1 MVVGKVVEPLPFSN
15 VSRLQA
21 CAMREKTV
29 GIVTIEDFQR
39 RKNIGSTRIRAR
51 WLLNYWPEAEMFTTG
66 RRYEV
71 VIFQKAYWLQY
82 AEAFNGIKI
91 LDLCDPDFLT
101 WRRELKRMI
110 DCCDAVTASTQALVD
125 VLKEYTSR
133 PVFCVPDRLD
143 PQAFEGMWKDH
154 TGRGP
159 AKAVA
164 WYGYSHNFPALNSIV
179 DALPEFGIEELLVV
193 ADANQPYHLPPA
205 LAGKLSVRNFT
216 WGPDTVNENLLKADI
231 VINPRIL
238 TGRWKYKSNNKTLG
252 AWAIGLPVAHTR
264 EELAAL
270 IPEDARAREVKL
282 RRTRLFDE
290 YHVRKSVEEYRRL
303 IDALELRAPHASAP
317 GSRLGEYVPLLRAE
331 RVAV

>member
-1 MVVGKVVEPLPFSN
+1 MVVGKVAEPPPFSN

-21 CAMREKTV
+21 FAMREKTV

-39 RKNIGSTRIRAR
+39 RQNIGSTRIRAR
-51 WLLNYWPEAEMFTTG
+51 WLLNYWPEAEMFSTG
-66 RRYEV
+66 RCYEV

-82 AEAFNGIKI
+82 AEAFSGIKI

-133 PVFCVPDRLD
+133 PVFCIPDRLD
-143 PQAFEGMWKDH
+143 PQAFEGMRKDH
-154 TGRGP
+154 TGSGP

-179 DALPEFGIEELLVV
+179 DALPELGIEELLVV

-216 WGPDTVNENLLKADI
+216 WGPDTVNQDLLKADI

-270 IPEDARAREVKL
+270 IPEDARVREVKL
-282 RRTRLFDE
+282 RHLHLFDE
-290 YHVRKSVEEYRRL
+290 HHVRRSVEEYRRL
-303 IDALELRAPHASAP
+303 IEALELRAPCSSTP
-317 GSRLGEYVPLLRAE
+317 GSRLGEYVPLLRTD